1 MRDGHID
8 NFLIPC
14 FCRKLFEDKHP
25 SKSGR
30 HYFFSYVGVWASTPF
45 FQYFVVSLSFLV
57 LILYENAFHSFF
69 RKASLIYL
77 VQCRRTLSVPHF
89 LVLLEPVKGKDL
101 IYQIECVDL
110 IHLLQFF
117 YTISANVHVFN
128 LCIHIPCSC
137 SFPYVISII
146 GFLSW

>member
-1 MRDGHID
+1 V
-8 NFLIPC
+8 FLSEAIRRQPS
-14 FCRKLFEDKHP
+14 FKIREALFLFICWGM
-25 SKSGR
+25 SI
-30 HYFFSYVGVWASTPF
+30 YTFFSI
-45 FQYFVVSLSFLV
+45 FVVSLSFLV

-110 IHLLQFF
+110 IHLLQIF